1 MGEVS
6 SESPYF
12 GIRKWMN
19 IKDMR
24 NGYRLRIIEV
34 LSINLFQMSE
44 YKTVVVSQFEFLSW
58 ATS

>member
-1 MGEVS
+1 
-6 SESPYF
+6 
-12 GIRKWMN
+12 MN